1 MQEKNKMR
9 NPDNNCALAVGG
21 TGQRFPEEV
30 PLKDETD
37 RIPYLSE
44 SLERLKQSLRRQGLV

>member
-1 MQEKNKMR
+1 MREKNKVGS
-9 NPDNNCALAVGG
+9 PDNSCALALGG

-30 PLKDETD
+30 PLQDETD
-37 RIPYLSE
+37 RTPYLSE